1 MTCNSGVWDLKSA
14 SALCALQ
21 TYNHFIQC
29 KIIRTVAK
37 NKGLT
42 KFLLPIRSNFTG
54 CQKSVDD
61 SGGFLRRNRH
71 HVFKKRKVCGP
82 SSKVTMGANEEKEE
96 LLVNDTSGSVNLP
109 AADKTREKKF
119 GLNT

>member
-1 MTCNSGVWDLKSA
+1 MCPK
-14 SALCALQ
+14 
-21 TYNHFIQC
+21 
-29 KIIRTVAK
+29 
-37 NKGLT
+37 T
-42 KFLLPIRSNFTG
+42 KFCAGSTLCHNILLRIRSNFTG

-61 SGGFLRRNRH
+61 SGEFLRRNHH
-71 HVFKKRKVCGP
+71 HVFKKRKVCGH
-82 SSKVTMGANEEKEE
+82 SSEVTMGANEEKEE